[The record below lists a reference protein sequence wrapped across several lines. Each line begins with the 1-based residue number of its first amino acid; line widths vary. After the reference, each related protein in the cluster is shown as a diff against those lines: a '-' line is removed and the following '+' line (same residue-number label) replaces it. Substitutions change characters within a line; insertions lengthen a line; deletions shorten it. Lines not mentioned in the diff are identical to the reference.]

1 VLTTGLTSVLSLRLV
16 ALRSPEDAG
25 EMPASAAFL
34 DAMGPLGERFGEDR
48 LHELVSACD
57 GGPGDLVR
65 RVTDAVTHI
74 TGNLPQADDLTCLAV
89 SPA

>member
-1 VLTTGLTSVLSLRLV
+1 
-16 ALRSPEDAG
+16 
-25 EMPASAAFL
+25 
-34 DAMGPLGERFGEDR
+34 MGPLGERFGEDR

-65 RVTDAVTHI
+65 RVTDAVTHF